1 MNKKKKVLDRN
12 NNFPIQQEKERKK
25 NLEKLWKVWG
35 FRWFCWM
42 GVYVYFELKSPSKS
56 ISMTNPSKCAD
67 FWIPVE
73 ILKMTP
79 PKKKI
84 L

>member
-1 MNKKKKVLDRN
+1 
-12 NNFPIQQEKERKK
+12 
-25 NLEKLWKVWG
+25 
-35 FRWFCWM
+35 
-42 GVYVYFELKSPSKS
+42 VYFELKSPSKS
-56 ISMTNPSKCAD
+56 ISMTNPSKYAD

-79 PKKKI
+79 PKKKN